1 MAAELTFLRGKMQP
15 ALSSSCSSIRG
26 GSLLFATVP
35 SAPVFLQPN
44 LLYSFRPPNW
54 VLGHLILHTTISHT
68 KELSNLI
75 LQCTWLHRAVA
86 LPRKIHETAEQKQAG
101 HWNLAQPFS

>member
-15 ALSSSCSSIRG
+15 APSSGCSSTRG
-26 GSLLFATVP
+26 GSLLFAAVP
-35 SAPVFLQPN
+35 SAPVFLKPS
-44 LLYSFRPPNW
+44 LLYSFRPPSW
-54 VLGHLILHTTISHT
+54 VLGHLILHTTVSHA

-75 LQCTWLHRAVA
+75 LQCTRLHRAVA

-101 HWNLAQPFS
+101 HWNLAQSFS